1 VGDEPAWLDD
11 HEQRAWRAYTK
22 LRSQLDARLSRQ
34 LQRDAGISAA
44 DYSVLVH
51 LSEAPDRRLRLFE
64 LGGALQWEKSRLSH
78 HLTRM
83 ERRGLV
89 ERSECPSDA
98 RGMFVELTADGLIAI
113 EAAAPEHVAAV
124 RRHFVDVLT
133 EEQLDQFA
141 AVAEAVITRLADD
154 LHNAPPCP

>member
-1 VGDEPAWLDD
+1 MVEEPHWLDD
-11 HEQRAWRAYTK
+11 REQQAWRRYTR

-34 LQRDAGISAA
+34 LQRDAGLSDA

-51 LSEAPDRRLRLFE
+51 LSEAPERHLRLYE

-89 ERSECPSDA
+89 ARTDCPDDA
-98 RGMFVELTADGLIAI
+98 RGTFVVLTDVGLKSIQT
-113 EAAAPEHVAAV
+113 AAPDHVAAV
-124 RRHFVDVLT
+124 RRHFVDVLSPDQL
-133 EEQLDQFA
+133 EQFI
-141 AVAEAVITRLADD
+141 VIAETLMARLAEDD
-154 LHNAPPCP
+154 LDL